1 MKIKTN
7 SIHAKIYRFVY
18 SSDLPMNLCPY
29 FWSLIWAIVVF
40 IPDLIIKLPVLL
52 WNLTTD
58 TNQKTEKKE
67 QRGIGFAVYVLT
79 GIFILWIISTYNL
92 IKYWFNCYS
101 YNNQFAEIGGF
112 INIIFMFIILV
123 ILYAAYDYEIGE
135 FKDSLL
141 NKSENNI
148 IIQFIKAKYNK
159 YCPKIDWE

>member
-67 QRGIGFAVYVLT
+67 QSASNAFRTEALLRGRTFCRLYT
-79 GIFILWIISTYNL
+79 FIFKRQESWGV
-92 IKYWFNCYS
+92 
-101 YNNQFAEIGGF
+101 Q
-112 INIIFMFIILV
+112 
-123 ILYAAYDYEIGE
+123 
-135 FKDSLL
+135 
-141 NKSENNI
+141 
-148 IIQFIKAKYNK
+148 
-159 YCPKIDWE
+159 